1 MDHEEKVVQWF
12 NAVDWIQAGSRI
24 AAILVVTFLLVFI
37 ARRLISGLEKFT
49 ATHAHDVEA
58 QKRAATVSNVLRKLA
73 TILITGIA
81 TLAIFNTLG
90 ISILPFLA
98 TAGVAGIAIAFGAQS
113 LVKDFFRGFFLL
125 AENQI
130 RQGDVVEVAGKSG
143 LVEDLTL
150 RYVQLRDYEGNVH
163 YVPNGE
169 IGVVTSSSRTFAYAV
184 VDVTIA
190 LDQDIAPVIDVMR
203 ETGAQLRA
211 QLGVR
216 REDPRRPGHRR
227 HRGLERSRHHAAR
240 ALQGARARAVER
252 EARIPAAAQARV
264 RQGGYPAAA
273 LHRDDR
279 GARRAGAPGAG
290 ARRPAAIENGVRP
303 HFLNG
308 ADPLGGRR
316 PCGSAS
322 LLASSGR

>member
-1 MDHEEKVVQWF
+1 MNHEDRVLEWF
-12 NAVDWIQAGSRI
+12 NAVNWIEAGSRI
-24 AAILVVTFLLVFI
+24 AAILAVSFLLIFI

-58 QKRAATVSNVLRKLA
+58 RKRAATVSNVLRKLA
-73 TILITGIA
+73 SILIAAIA

-190 LDQDIAPVIDVMR
+190 LEQDIAPVIDIMR
-203 ETGAQLRA
+203 EVGTQLRA
-211 QLGVR
+211 NSVFGPKIL
-216 REDPRRPGHRR
+216 EDLDIAGIESWTASGITL
-227 HRGLERSRHHAAR
+227 RGRFKVR
-240 ALQGARARAVER
+240 ALEQSNVKREYLLRLKHAFDQAEIQQPRSTVTIVDRASAPRAVPEG
-252 EARIPAAAQARV
+252 P
-264 RQGGYPAAA
+264 PT
-273 LHRDDR
+273 
-279 GARRAGAPGAG
+279 
-290 ARRPAAIENGVRP
+290 
-303 HFLNG
+303 
-308 ADPLGGRR
+308 
-316 PCGSAS
+316 
-322 LLASSGR
+322 

>member
-1 MDHEEKVVQWF
+1 MEEHEKVIEWF

-24 AAILVVTFLLVFI
+24 LAILAVSFVLIFV

-58 QKRAATVSNVLRKLA
+58 AKRAATLSNVLRKLA
-73 TILITGIA
+73 SILIIVLA

-130 RQGDVVEVAGKSG
+130 RQGDVVEIAGKSG

-190 LDQDIAPVIDVMR
+190 LDQEVAPVIDLMR
-203 ETGAQLRA
+203 ETGTQLRA
-211 QLGVR
+211 NSTFKDKIL
-216 REDPRRPGHRR
+216 EDIDIAGIESWSD
-227 HRGLERSRHHAAR
+227 RGITLRARLKVR
-240 ALQGARARAVER
+240 ALEQANVKR
-252 EARIPAAAQARV
+252 EYLLRLKHAFDAADIQQPRSTVMLVGNAPPAKAPE
-264 RQGGYPAAA
+264 GPPA
-273 LHRDDR
+273 
-279 GARRAGAPGAG
+279 
-290 ARRPAAIENGVRP
+290 
-303 HFLNG
+303 
-308 ADPLGGRR
+308 
-316 PCGSAS
+316 
-322 LLASSGR
+322 

>member
-1 MDHEEKVVQWF
+1 VTF
-12 NAVDWIQAGSRI
+12 
-24 AAILVVTFLLVFI
+24 ILVYI

-49 ATHAHDVEA
+49 ATHAHDTEA
-58 QKRAATVSNVLRKLA
+58 QRRAATVSNVLRKLA
-73 TILITGIA
+73 TILITAIA

-184 VDVTIA
+184 IDVTIA
-190 LDQDIAPVIDVMR
+190 LDQDIAPVIEIMR

-211 QLGVR
+211 NSVFGPKILEDLDIAGIETWNDRGLTLRARIKVRALEQANVR
-216 REDPRRPGHRR
+216 REYLMRLKHAFDKADIQQPRSTVTIM
-227 HRGLERSRHHAAR
+227 ERAPAAR
-240 ALQGARARAVER
+240 APVPEGPPQ
-252 EARIPAAAQARV
+252 
-264 RQGGYPAAA
+264 
-273 LHRDDR
+273 
-279 GARRAGAPGAG
+279 
-290 ARRPAAIENGVRP
+290 
-303 HFLNG
+303 
-308 ADPLGGRR
+308 
-316 PCGSAS
+316 
-322 LLASSGR
+322 

>member
-1 MDHEEKVVQWF
+1 MNQEEEVVQWF
-12 NAVDWIQAGSRI
+12 KAVDWIQAGSRI
-24 AAILVVTFLLVFI
+24 AAILVITVVLMFL
-37 ARRLISGLEKFT
+37 ARHLIVGLEKFS
-49 ATHAHDVEA
+49 ATHAQDVEA
-58 QKRAATVSNVLRKLA
+58 KRRAATVSNVLRKLA
-73 TILITGIA
+73 TFLIAGIA

-130 RQGDVVEVAGKSG
+130 RQGDVVEIAGKRG

-190 LDQDIAPVIDVMR
+190 LDQDITPVIDIMR
-203 ETGAQLRA
+203 ETGVQMRANSVFGAKILDDLDIAGIEAWNERGITLRA
-211 QLGVR
+211 RFKV
-216 REDPRRPGHRR
+216 
-227 HRGLERSRHHAAR
+227 R
-240 ALQGARARAVER
+240 ALEQSNVKREYLMRLKYAFDKSDIQQPRSTVTIVER
-252 EARIPAAAQARV
+252 GEPVVRAPAPE
-264 RQGGYPAAA
+264 GPP
-273 LHRDDR
+273 D
-279 GARRAGAPGAG
+279 
-290 ARRPAAIENGVRP
+290 
-303 HFLNG
+303 
-308 ADPLGGRR
+308 
-316 PCGSAS
+316 
-322 LLASSGR
+322 

>member
-1 MDHEEKVVQWF
+1 MNHEEKVVQWF
-12 NAVDWIQAGSRI
+12 NAIDWIQAGSRI
-24 AAILVVTFLLVFI
+24 AAILVVTFLLIFV

-49 ATHAHDVEA
+49 STHAHDVEA
-58 QKRAATVSNVLRKLA
+58 QRRAATVSNVLRKLA
-73 TILITGIA
+73 SILIGVLA

-130 RQGDVVEVAGKSG
+130 RQGDVVEIAGKSG

-184 VDVTIA
+184 VDVTVA
-190 LDQDIAPVIDVMR
+190 LDQDIQPVIEIMR
-203 ETGAQLRA
+203 ESGAQMRSHAQWQQRILDDLDIAGIEAWNDRGITLRA
-211 QLGVR
+211 RFKV
-216 REDPRRPGHRR
+216 
-227 HRGLERSRHHAAR
+227 R
-240 ALQGARARAVER
+240 ALEQANVKREFLLRLKHAFDQADIQQPRSTMTLIGGPAPRAATPEG
-252 EARIPAAAQARV
+252 P
-264 RQGGYPAAA
+264 PK
-273 LHRDDR
+273 
-279 GARRAGAPGAG
+279 
-290 ARRPAAIENGVRP
+290 
-303 HFLNG
+303 
-308 ADPLGGRR
+308 
-316 PCGSAS
+316 
-322 LLASSGR
+322 

>member
-1 MDHEEKVVQWF
+1 MGHEEKVVQWF

-24 AAILVVTFLLVFI
+24 AAILLVSWLLIVF
-37 ARRLISGLEKFT
+37 ARRLIAGLERFT
-49 ATHAHDVEA
+49 ANHAHDIEA
-58 QKRAATVSNVLRKLA
+58 KRRAATLSGVLRKLSA
-73 TILITGIA
+73 ILIGVIA

-130 RQGDVVEVAGKSG
+130 RQGDVVTIAGKSG

-190 LDQDIAPVIDVMR
+190 LEQDIQPVIEVMTETGKKLRANPEFGSKILDDLDIAGIESWTASGITLRGRIKVRAQEQSNVKREYLLRLKHAFDKADIQQPKSTVMMVSAAPVAPPP
-203 ETGAQLRA
+203 EG
-211 QLGVR
+211 
-216 REDPRRPGHRR
+216 P
-227 HRGLERSRHHAAR
+227 
-240 ALQGARARAVER
+240 
-252 EARIPAAAQARV
+252 PA
-264 RQGGYPAAA
+264 
-273 LHRDDR
+273 
-279 GARRAGAPGAG
+279 
-290 ARRPAAIENGVRP
+290 
-303 HFLNG
+303 
-308 ADPLGGRR
+308 
-316 PCGSAS
+316 
-322 LLASSGR
+322 

>member
-1 MDHEEKVVQWF
+1 MMGHEEKVVQWF

-24 AAILVVTFLLVFI
+24 AAILAVSFLLVFL

-58 QKRAATVSNVLRKLA
+58 QRRAATVSNVLRKLA
-73 TILITGIA
+73 TILITCIA
-81 TLAIFNTLG
+81 LLAIFNTLG
-90 ISILPFLA
+90 IPIMPFLA

-130 RQGDVVEVAGKSG
+130 RQGDVVTVAGKSG

-169 IGVVTSSSRTFAYAV
+169 IGVVTSASRTFAYAV

-190 LDQDIAPVIDVMR
+190 LQQDIAPVIEVMR
-203 ETGAQLRA
+203 ETGVQLRA
-211 QLGVR
+211 NAQFGEKIL
-216 REDPRRPGHRR
+216 EDLEIAGIEAWTE
-227 HRGLERSRHHAAR
+227 RGITLRGRLKVR
-240 ALQGARARAVER
+240 ALEQSNVKR
-252 EARIPAAAQARV
+252 EFLLRLKHAFDKADIQQTQSTV
-264 RQGGYPAAA
+264 TFIE
-273 LHRDDR
+273 R
-279 GARRAGAPGAG
+279 GAPA
-290 ARRPAAIENGVRP
+290 RPASPEGPPA
-303 HFLNG
+303 
-308 ADPLGGRR
+308 
-316 PCGSAS
+316 
-322 LLASSGR
+322 